1 MSNHFFKTFKS
12 DLRYVAESNVSEWDK
27 TLVNYSTNVF
37 GMNPLHLLCSIK
49 NVKDRDK
56 KITYLL
62 DKDVDRSHVDSSGY
76 LPVDYLLKKI
86 NMNYVIDLF
95 DRQDFKSA
103 SPLNEERLIK
113 NYIQGAENARKFM
126 EKQIQLGKLTED
138 KIRLLFNTEI
148 SHLSRDL
155 CNIYHIWNNTVE
167 IIKILPDDLSKNYGK
182 NTVSL
187 NEKINDII
195 SKINRRIQFTEP
207 LSLETEMEKKTLYNL
222 LSDNIIVNSEIGTVP
237 AIRKVNRI

>member
-12 DLRYVAESNVSEWDK
+12 DLRYVAESPVSEWDK
-27 TLVNYSTNVF
+27 TLVNYSTNIF

-49 NVKDRDK
+49 NVKERDE

-62 DKDVDRSHVDSSGY
+62 DKNVDRSHVDNSGC

-86 NMNYVIDLF
+86 NWNYVIDLF
-95 DRQDFKSA
+95 DREDFKSA
-103 SPLNEERLIK
+103 SPLNEENLMK

-126 EKQIQLGKLTED
+126 EKQIQSGSLTE
-138 KIRLLFNTEI
+138 KQIRLRFNIEI

-167 IIKILPDDLSKNYGK
+167 IIKVLPDDLSKMYGK
-182 NTVSL
+182 HTVSL
-187 NEKINDII
+187 NEKISDII
-195 SKINRRIQFTEP
+195 NKINKRIRFTEP
-207 LSLETEMEKKTLYNL
+207 LSLETEMEKKTLYDL
-222 LSDNIIVNSEIGTVP
+222 LSDNVIVNPEIETLPTV
-237 AIRKVNRI
+237 RKINRI